1 MQLTEDKV
9 PAYEVVKEKI
19 EQIDNTIVIARVFFM
34 FDTFT
39 YRFQLFKKDKM
50 CMVELPKKLLDT
62 VKNDGTAPQLQLMNI
77 LNVYI
82 ESSECWNEL
91 AK

>member
-1 MQLTEDKV
+1 MQLSEDKV
-9 PAYEVVKEKI
+9 PAYEKIKEKVG
-19 EQIDNTIVIARVFFM
+19 QIDDSIVIARVFYM

-39 YRFQLFKKDKM
+39 FRFQLFKKEKM
-50 CMVELPKKLLDT
+50 CMVELPRKLLDA
-62 VKNDGTAPQLQLMNI
+62 VKNDGVAPEHQLMNI
-77 LNVYI
+77 LNAYI

>member
-1 MQLTEDKV
+1 MQLSEDKV

-62 VKNDGTAPQLQLMNI
+62 VKNDGTAPQMQLVNI
-77 LNVYI
+77 LNAYV
-82 ESSECWNEL
+82 ESSDCWNEL
-91 AK
+91 VK